1 MNEGN
6 LLARIS
12 GLVTGDG
19 FLREKQIPL
28 NACIATGASTA
39 ALSTNMIV
47 ITFDADNESISVPVT
62 VPLDFDE
69 SKDALAVVLTAR
81 LTTGDDSAGS
91 NIMSLD
97 LDQVIRARPG
107 ESDVDDMSSD
117 VTSDAQTVDDLVVA
131 NYVWDL
137 SGLGL
142 QVGDV
147 LTVEIDAQETGTA
160 VATLYAAKILYR
172 SDLAAF
178 NVEDRSNSDM
188 VGDVN

>member
-6 LLARIS
+6 FLAS
-12 GLVTGDG
+12 LGGLITGDG

-28 NACIATGASTA
+28 TACIATGASAA
-39 ALSTNMIV
+39 ALVSNMV
-47 ITFDADNESISVPVT
+47 AITFDADNESVSVPVT
-62 VPLDFDE
+62 VPLDYDE

-91 NIMSLD
+91 NIISLD

-117 VTSDAQTVDDLVVA
+117 VTSDAQRVDDLVVA

-137 SGLGL
+137 SGLDL

-160 VATLYAAKILYR
+160 VASLYAAKILYR
-172 SDLAAF
+172 SDLVAF
-178 NVEDRSNSDM
+178 NADDRSNADM
-188 VGDVN
+188 VGDTN